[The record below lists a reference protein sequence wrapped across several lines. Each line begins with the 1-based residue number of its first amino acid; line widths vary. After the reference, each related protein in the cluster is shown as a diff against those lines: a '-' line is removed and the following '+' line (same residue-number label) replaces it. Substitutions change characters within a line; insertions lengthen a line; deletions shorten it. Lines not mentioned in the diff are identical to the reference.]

1 MFSKNIITWRFVALL
16 IHLDYQFYKLDPET
30 HVKRRRDAAAQME
43 TATNDAEMV
52 DMTNSKEEEVEIL
65 TPSKPQPKTPDKPWS
80 PWRTSKLATREANWW
95 RSSWAGARETLKQ
108 MEYKFCYISYNTVK
122 VVSVNNGSLAWAR
135 MKNHLALARVNTVTL
150 NKYTDMAATE
160 INTSLRGH
168 WWYLLTCLNIIGHPS
183 LG

>member
-65 TPSKPQPKTPDKPWS
+65 TPSKPQPKTPDKPIEVEEVHG
-80 PWRTSKLATREANWW
+80 KLP
-95 RSSWAGARETLKQ
+95 SWQQERQVGEGAAGQEQGKLKQ
-108 MEYKFCYISYNTVK
+108 MEYWIKEEYFV
-122 VVSVNNGSLAWAR
+122 GELLQLW
-135 MKNHLALARVNTVTL
+135 HPL
-150 NKYTDMAATE
+150 NKT
-160 INTSLRGH
+160 N
-168 WWYLLTCLNIIGHPS
+168 
-183 LG
+183 